1 MTPETQR
8 QWTGDGFVESDLPE
22 RTTGIRLHES
32 MLAKKAM
39 EMDGAA
45 SAAIDPYDAKH
56 SSFDISGRP
65 RSRHS
70 RRS

>member
-8 QWTGDGFVESDLPE
+8 QWTGDEFVESDPPE
-22 RTTGIRLHES
+22 ASVGIRLRES
-32 MLAKKAM
+32 MLATKAM

-56 SSFDISGRP
+56 SSFDISGKP